1 MALALTAGVLLFT
14 LAILFAISRRQTSRL
29 VNLDWHELVA
39 RLEPLPVDAIG
50 QVAAEYLKPV
60 KGQIGL
66 DPNVVWNSIGG
77 EEGLRRMRANAEV
90 LIALAAYAQRWN
102 FHESVIVAERMRHDG
117 VALRRALFYLALSS
131 KLARGRVYGPFY
143 VHQAVS
149 SYQLMRQRLLALYE
163 SSHAGRMP
171 ELLTAQF

>member
-1 MALALTAGVLLFT
+1 MVLAFIAGALFLLLAALFC
-14 LAILFAISRRQTSRL
+14 LARRQTSRL
-29 VNLDWHELVA
+29 SNLGWHELVA
-39 RLEPLPVDAIG
+39 RLEPLPVDAI
-50 QVAAEYLKPV
+50 AYMADEYLNPV

-66 DPNVVWNSIGG
+66 DPNAAWISIGG
-77 EEGLRRMRANAEV
+77 EDGLRRMRANAEV

-117 VALRRALFYLALSS
+117 VALRRALFYLAWNS
-131 KLARGRVYGPFY
+131 KLARRKVYGPFY
-143 VHQAVS
+143 LQQAVS

-163 SSHAGRMP
+163 TSHAGRMP